1 MSFHIRWFNAVI
13 LALALIG
20 RWSPEVQAQT
30 PSPTQVQA
38 PVEAPSHLTVATRL
52 IQPFVMRD
60 KDELSGFSI
69 DLWKALAREMGV
81 NSRMVVKDTLPEL
94 FAEVREGRADMAISA
109 ISITAERARIY
120 DFSQPMFDSGL
131 QIMITADRSQA
142 GSSLGSLFTLFSS
155 KALRELLIVLVI
167 LIALPV
173 PFVWLVERRH
183 PKSFVPS
190 DKKRNEAVKS
200 LWWTSSTLAGQATD
214 MPASFLGR
222 IIAVVWMFVGVVF
235 VSYFT
240 ATVTASLTVKQLTGE
255 ISGPQDLVGKR
266 VATVSSST
274 AFTYIR
280 QLGVEP
286 RGFDQIA
293 QAIAALHAGT
303 VDAVVYDA
311 PVLQY
316 HAIHEGKG
324 KVQVSGAIFRPETYG
339 IMLPADSRL
348 RKPVNEALLK
358 LRESGEYQA
367 IHARWFGVSNDGN

>member
-1 MSFHIRWFNAVI
+1 MSFNTRWINAVI

-20 RWSPEVQAQT
+20 QRPSEAQAQT
-30 PSPTQVQA
+30 QALTPSN
-38 PVEAPSHLTVATRL
+38 LTIATRL
-52 IQPFVMRD
+52 VQPFVISEN
-60 KDELSGFSI
+60 DELHGFSI

-81 NSRMVVKDTLPEL
+81 NGRLVVKDTLPEL

-142 GSSLGSLFTLFSS
+142 SSSLGSLFTLFSS

-167 LIALPV
+167 LIVLPV

-183 PKSFVPS
+183 PKSFVTS

-222 IIAVVWMFVGVVF
+222 IIAVIWMFVGVVF

-316 HAIHEGKG
+316 HAAHEGKG

-358 LRESGEYQA
+358 LRENGEYQA